1 MDRHGHRRFQNVL
14 QVANTVRRMQIFHH
28 ELQEVRP
35 TIPRNIL
42 RDQLNPLEAYNDVQ
56 FRRNFAFTKETFI
69 RVFRIFENEL
79 TVYDKQ
85 GDTFYLPPM
94 LRLIIFMQYLRSNS
108 FYRCVSTQCVVAV
121 PESTVCRTVNQVA
134 KIIASKMKTYV
145 KLPNIEEQNQIA
157 SRIFDQY
164 GFPGIFHVV
173 LNDVFL
179 QKLIIICI

>member
-1 MDRHGHRRFQNVL
+1 MSFL
-14 QVANTVRRMQIFHH
+14 
-28 ELQEVRP
+28 
-35 TIPRNIL
+35 
-42 RDQLNPLEAYNDVQ
+42 
-56 FRRNFAFTKETFI
+56 K
-69 RVFRIFENEL
+69 
-79 TVYDKQ
+79 
-85 GDTFYLPPM
+85 PPNSQKG
-94 LRLIIFMQYLRSNS
+94 RESNS

-179 QKLIIICI
+179 QKLIIICIQVLLVLLMEHKSKFQNLILKEILIVFDLVYMFQIRQF